1 MAKYLVKPCVD
12 IDLRTI
18 TISRK
23 ADEDGGAYQTY
34 AVFIGEYLD
43 EDGKSLGSFHDKVLI
58 GPEGLDKWDADT
70 SEVDVEAV
78 ATLTKA
84 KFIEVYEDGTVPD

>member
-1 MAKYLVKPCVD
+1 MAKYLSKPCVD

-18 TISRK
+18 QISRK
-23 ADEDGGAYQTY
+23 SDGEGGEFQTY

-43 EDGKSLGSFHDKVLI
+43 EDGNSLGSFHDKVLVGAP
-58 GPEGLDKWDADT
+58 GPDKWDADT

-78 ATLTKA
+78 AALTKA

>member
-1 MAKYLVKPCVD
+1 MAKHLGKPCVD
-12 IDLRTI
+12 IGLEHI
-18 TISRK
+18 QISRWSVG
-23 ADEDGGAYQTY
+23 EDGDFQTF
-34 AVFIGEYLD
+34 VILIGEYLD
-43 EDGKSLGSFHDKVLI
+43 EDGNSLGSFHDKTAI
-58 GPEGLDKWDADT
+58 GVPGPDKWDADT